1 MNITKVSNLPESLT
15 KFFKQIKQLYIR
27 DSDFQNQLDY
37 IIENGQVIKNSKRLI
52 SLKLLY
58 LSSKG

>member
-37 IIENGQVIKNSKRLI
+37 IIENGQVIENNKRQI
-52 SLKLLY
+52 SSKLLN